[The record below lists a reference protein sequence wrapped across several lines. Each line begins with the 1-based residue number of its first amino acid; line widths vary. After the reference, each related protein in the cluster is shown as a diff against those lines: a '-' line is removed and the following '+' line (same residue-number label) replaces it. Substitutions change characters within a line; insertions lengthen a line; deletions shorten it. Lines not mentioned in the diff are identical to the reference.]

1 MIYNCYD
8 WLFEE
13 LKDILKIVNILT
25 LYINKVSEH
34 LNKRSDTS
42 ISLIEGE

>member
-25 LYINKVSEH
+25 LYINDVSEH

-42 ISLIEGE
+42 FSLSEGE